1 MKKVVNLMKEKIQAL
16 ILKLLNRVEAND
28 AIRFAK
34 ECVDTSEKTQNQKTP
49 KIQTR
54 ELTNLYALGS
64 VAHVQTGNE
73 TKMLEGLSM
82 YQIIILASG
91 LIGIYIKL
99 KLDLNNV
106 KINFKSELEKIEMRQ
121 KIHESQ
127 TEDIKKDIS
136 KLLEAVEEIKL
147 LLARKQLDN

>member
-1 MKKVVNLMKEKIQAL
+1 MKEKIQAL

-28 AIRFAK
+28 EIRFAQ
-34 ECVDTSEKTQNQKTP
+34 ECVDTSERTQNQKTP

-73 TKMLEGLSM
+73 TKMLDGLSM

-106 KINFKSELEKIEMRQ
+106 KVNFKSELEKIEMRQ

>member
-1 MKKVVNLMKEKIQAL
+1 
-16 ILKLLNRVEAND
+16 
-28 AIRFAK
+28 
-34 ECVDTSEKTQNQKTP
+34 
-49 KIQTR
+49 
-54 ELTNLYALGS
+54 
-64 VAHVQTGNE
+64 
-73 TKMLEGLSM
+73 MLDGLSM

-106 KINFKSELEKIEMRQ
+106 KVNFKSELEKIEMRQ

>member
-1 MKKVVNLMKEKIQAL
+1 MKKVVNRMKEKIL
-16 ILKLLNRVEAND
+16 GLTLKLLNQVEAND
-28 AIRFAK
+28 GIRFAQ
-34 ECVDTSEKTQNQKTP
+34 ECVDTSERTQMQKMP

-54 ELTNLYALGS
+54 ELTSLYALGN
-64 VAHVQTGNE
+64 VAHVQTGNNN
-73 TKMLEGLSM
+73 KMLDDLSL

-91 LIGIYIKL
+91 LVGIYIKL

-106 KINFKSELEKIEMRQ
+106 KINFKSELEKISMRQ
-121 KIHESQ
+121 QLHESQ

>member
-1 MKKVVNLMKEKIQAL
+1 MKKVVNLMKKKIQAL
-16 ILKLLNRVEAND
+16 ILKLLNRVEESEE
-28 AIRFAK
+28 IRFAQ
-34 ECVDTSEKTQNQKTP
+34 ECAGTSKRTQMQKTP
-49 KIQTR
+49 KIQTQ
-54 ELTNLYALGS
+54 ELTSLCAFGS

-73 TKMLEGLSM
+73 TKMLEELSM

-127 TEDIKKDIS
+127 TEDIKKNIS

>member
-1 MKKVVNLMKEKIQAL
+1 MKKVASLMKRKIL
-16 ILKLLNRVEAND
+16 GLTLKLLNRVGVND
-28 AIRFAK
+28 EIRFAK
-34 ECVDTSEKTQNQKTP
+34 ECVDTSERTQKQRMP
-49 KIQTR
+49 EIQIR
-54 ELTNLYALGS
+54 ELTSLYVLGN
-64 VAHVQTGNE
+64 VVHVQTGNN
-73 TKMLEGLSM
+73 TKMLDNLSL

-91 LIGIYIKL
+91 LVGIYIKL

-106 KINFKSELEKIEMRQ
+106 KANFKSELEKISMRQ
-121 KIHESQ
+121 QLHESQ

>member
-1 MKKVVNLMKEKIQAL
+1 MKKKIQAL

-28 AIRFAK
+28 EIRFAK
-34 ECVDTSEKTQNQKTP
+34 ECVDTRERTQKQKMPET
-49 KIQTR
+49 QTL

-73 TKMLEGLSM
+73 IKMLEGLSM

>member
-1 MKKVVNLMKEKIQAL
+1 MKERIQAL
-16 ILKLLNRVEAND
+16 ILKLLNRVEESEE
-28 AIRFAK
+28 IRFAK
-34 ECVDTSEKTQNQKTP
+34 ECVDTSERTQSQKMP

-54 ELTNLYALGS
+54 ELTSLYALGS

-73 TKMLEGLSM
+73 TKMLDGLSM

-106 KINFKSELEKIEMRQ
+106 KVNFKSELEKIEMRQ

>member
-1 MKKVVNLMKEKIQAL
+1 MKEKIQAL
-16 ILKLLNRVEAND
+16 ILKLLSRVEESEE
-28 AIRFAK
+28 IRFAQ
-34 ECVDTSEKTQNQKTP
+34 ECVVTSERTQMQKTP
-49 KIQTR
+49 KIQTQ

>member
-1 MKKVVNLMKEKIQAL
+1 
-16 ILKLLNRVEAND
+16 
-28 AIRFAK
+28 
-34 ECVDTSEKTQNQKTP
+34 
-49 KIQTR
+49 
-54 ELTNLYALGS
+54 
-64 VAHVQTGNE
+64 
-73 TKMLEGLSM
+73 MLDGLSM

-106 KINFKSELEKIEMRQ
+106 KVNFKSELEKIEMRQ

-136 KLLEAVEEIKL
+136 KLLEAVEEIRL